1 MWTVA
6 RRRGRTLDDVV
17 RWMATAPAQLAGLTA
32 KGALAVGYDAD
43 LVAFDP
49 DETYVVD
56 PARLYHRHPV
66 TPYAGRTLTGRV
78 RQTWLRGTA
87 LLEGDGEAPVGRLLK
102 RG

>member
-1 MWTVA
+1 MA
-6 RRRGRTLDDVV
+6 
-17 RWMATAPAQLAGLTA
+17 RWMASAPAGLAGLPA
-32 KGALAVGYDAD
+32 KGRLEVGADAD
-43 LVAFDP
+43 LMAFDP

-66 TPYAGRTLTGRV
+66 TPYAGQTLTGRV

-87 LLEGDGEAPVGRLLK
+87 LLEGEGEAPVGRLLE